1 LLLLFHQDLKD
12 SQIPHHTK
20 IHEDI
25 INAWQQYF
33 MVFQAELAISVEFI
47 ELTMS

>member
-1 LLLLFHQDLKD
+1 LLLLLHQDLKD

-25 INAWQQYF
+25 ISAWQRYF
-33 MVFQAELAISVEFI
+33 MVLQAELAVSVKFI